1 MKTIRMALVAGAA
14 VAAMHVHA
22 QDYDLVIR
30 NARIVDGTGNPW
42 YRADVAVKGDT
53 IARIAPSIAQPA
65 RRVIDAHDHVLSPG
79 FIDVHTHAARG
90 IFERPTADNY
100 IRQGVTTVFEGLD
113 GFSVGIPH
121 GTVKTFLAKLEA
133 TPRSINIGAF
143 LGQGSVREAVLG
155 LVNRKATPEEI
166 VQMRK
171 LVAQGMRDGAWGL
184 STGLFYVPGNFT
196 PLEEVAELQ
205 KEVAP
210 YHGVHM
216 SHMRDEAS
224 GVVDSV
230 KETIEIGVQ
239 GGVPTHVSHHKTM
252 GKSAWGKSAETL
264 KLIDEARA
272 RGIDVTMDQY
282 PYAASSTTIQSALLP
297 QWAMEGGIKQASQR
311 VKDPAER
318 AKIRA
323 ETAKLIAT
331 DRGGG
336 DPHNVQI
343 VQCTWD
349 ESLNGKRLDEVTKQ
363 RGQEPTLENA
373 AETVMW
379 MVENGGC
386 RGVYHA
392 IGEED
397 IDRIMRHPATMIA
410 SDGEVATGRGAIHP
424 RSYGTFSRVLGVYVH
439 DRHVLTLEDA
449 VRKMSSLPAQRV
461 GLFDRGVLRPGLKAD
476 LVIFDPDRVHDVATY
491 DNPHQYAVGYDSV
504 IVSGQVVFENGA
516 MTAARPGVVL
526 YGPGKSN

>member
-1 MKTIRMALVAGAA
+1 MIRIALA
-14 VAAMHVHA
+14 VALAMTASNA
-22 QDYDLVIR
+22 QAQYDLVIR

-42 YRADVAVKGDT
+42 YRGDVAVKGSA
-53 IARIAPSIAQPA
+53 IAAIATSIQGPA
-65 RRVIDAHDHVLSPG
+65 ARVIDAQGQVVSPG
-79 FIDVHTHAARG
+79 FIDVHTHAIRG

-113 GFSVGIPH
+113 GFGVGAP
-121 GTVKTFLAKLEA
+121 GTVKPFLDKLVA
-133 TPRSINIGAF
+133 TPRSINVGAF
-143 LGQGSVREAVLG
+143 LGQGSVREAVVG
-155 LVNRKATPEEI
+155 LENRKATTEEI
-166 VQMRK
+166 GRMQQ
-171 LVAQGMRDGAWGL
+171 LVVQGMRDGAWGL

-196 PLEEVAELQ
+196 PIEEVVELQ
-205 KEVAP
+205 KMVAP
-210 YHGVHM
+210 YRGVHM

-230 KETIEIGVQ
+230 KETIAIGEL

-252 GKSAWGKSAETL
+252 GKAAWGRSLETL

-272 RGIDVTMDQY
+272 RGVDVTMDQY
-282 PYAASSTTIQSALLP
+282 PYAASSTTIQAALLP
-297 QWAMEGGIKQASQR
+297 QWAMEGGIKRASER

-323 ETAKLIAT
+323 ETARLIAT
-331 DRGGG
+331 ERGGG
-336 DPHNVQI
+336 DPKNVQI

-349 ESLNGKRLDEVTKQ
+349 ESLNGKRLSEITQQ
-363 RGQEPTLENA
+363 RGLEPTLENA

-379 MVENGGC
+379 MIEKGGC

-397 IDRIMRHPATMIA
+397 IDRIMRHTATMIA

-424 RSYGTFSRVLGVYVH
+424 RSYGTFARVLGVYVH

-461 GLFDRGVLRPGLKAD
+461 GLYDRGVLRPGLKAD
-476 LVIFDPDRVHDVATY
+476 LVIFDPDKARDVATY
-491 DNPHQYAVGYDSV
+491 DNPHQYAVGYHTV
-504 IVSGQVVFENGA
+504 VVNGQVVYENGA
-516 MTAARPGVVL
+516 MTSARPGAVL
-526 YGPGKSN
+526 YGPGKR